1 MSNTLPLFVAE
12 ALEKV
17 DRSSSNSQDSE
28 DLDST
33 EVDDLFALG
42 TVIYEI
48 CVGHQVY
55 AHRSSREIRKLLHQ
69 QEFPNLESVVA
80 DIRAVIGKC
89 WLNGYQTAEEVVCDL
104 RLTQEA
110 TFIAEEINR

>member
-1 MSNTLPLFVAE
+1 VNQSQEYSAEDLLVEWFSIVDRSQSTRASLLCGNHLNTSSHSRHSKQIGQGTFKMSNTLPLFVAE

-48 CVGHQVY
+48 CVGHQ
-55 AHRSSREIRKLLHQ
+55 L
-69 QEFPNLESVVA
+69 
-80 DIRAVIGKC
+80 
-89 WLNGYQTAEEVVCDL
+89 
-104 RLTQEA
+104 
-110 TFIAEEINR
+110 

>member
-1 MSNTLPLFVAE
+1 MNQSQEYSAEDLLVEWFSIVDRSQSTRASLCGNHLNTSSHSHDSKQIGQITFKMSNTLPPFVAE
-12 ALEKV
+12 ALEKA

-48 CVGHQVY
+48 CVGHQ
-55 AHRSSREIRKLLHQ
+55 L
-69 QEFPNLESVVA
+69 
-80 DIRAVIGKC
+80 
-89 WLNGYQTAEEVVCDL
+89 
-104 RLTQEA
+104 
-110 TFIAEEINR
+110 